1 VDKKLSLRAR
11 GALAYFI
18 NADMSISAAR
28 LAEEVAEG
36 RDAIRTAL
44 KELREAGLIVTRKER
59 VNNEVKTVSY
69 VTEKGFMEA
78 ASWGL
83 KSRPQILHS
92 EQNSLI
98 QVLANS
104 VIDINKTSIGR
115 LEEKVGYEFFKST
128 SSSDADE
135 RQAERLKAMA
145 ERKAT
150 YQEQKSEKHAKDVVD
165 RETASPKGWNVNQ
178 SANEF
183 VSQMSAIWGIP
194 PWKLAGSRFFIA
206 LSKARQTYD
215 TDGEV
220 EQEMMRL
227 FFGALKVNKET
238 NGDMLWKTF
247 IKRFPELA
255 LQAKARLNSSDDLA
269 TAMVEAEEEWK
280 REFGEDFGV

>member
-1 VDKKLSLRAR
+1 MDKKLSLRAR

>member
-1 VDKKLSLRAR
+1 MEKKLSLRAR

-69 VTEKGFMEA
+69 VTEKGFLEA

-115 LEEKVGYEFFKST
+115 LEEKMGYDFFNST

-150 YQEQKSEKHAKDVVD
+150 YQQQKSEKHAKDVVD

-238 NGDMLWKTF
+238 NGDMLWKSF

-280 REFGEDFGV
+280 REFGDDFDV

>member
-1 VDKKLSLRAR
+1 MEKKLSLRAR

-18 NADMSISAAR
+18 NADISISAAR

-69 VTEKGFMEA
+69 VTEKGFLEA
-78 ASWGL
+78 SSWGL

-115 LEEKVGYEFFKST
+115 LEEKMGYDFFNST

-150 YQEQKSEKHAKDVVD
+150 YQQQKSEKHAKDVVD

-238 NGDMLWKTF
+238 NGDMLWKSF

-280 REFGEDFGV
+280 REFGDDFDV

>member
-1 VDKKLSLRAR
+1 MEKKLSLRAR

-18 NADMSISAAR
+18 NADISISAAR

-36 RDAIRTAL
+36 RDAILTAL

-69 VTEKGFMEA
+69 VTEKGFLEA

-115 LEEKVGYEFFKST
+115 LEEKMGYDFFNST

-150 YQEQKSEKHAKDVVD
+150 YQQQKSEKHAKDVVD

-238 NGDMLWKTF
+238 NGDMLWKSF

-280 REFGEDFGV
+280 REFGDDFDV